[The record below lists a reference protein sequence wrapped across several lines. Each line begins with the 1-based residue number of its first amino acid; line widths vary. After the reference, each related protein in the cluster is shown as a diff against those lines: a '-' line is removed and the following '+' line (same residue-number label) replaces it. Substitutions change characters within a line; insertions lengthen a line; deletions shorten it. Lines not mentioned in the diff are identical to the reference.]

1 MMHSVT
7 GFGALA
13 LVVIL
18 LWMGV
23 NIAHHNSLLNPF
35 VLAIVIDM
43 GRVPRIHSNT
53 YIPYVTSLYEP
64 MQIVYISVNP
74 RWCQQTLHA
83 V

>member
-35 VLAIVIDM
+35 VLAIVIGISLTFLLGGGFGDFLA
-43 GRVPRIHSNT
+43 VLP
-53 YIPYVTSLYEP
+53 VTRLAALT
-64 MQIVYISVNP
+64 Q
-74 RWCQQTLHA
+74 
-83 V
+83 